1 MRIAR
6 LALSLSLFSLI
17 ATAPAAYS
25 ADPEQ
30 PKKPHVVD
38 VAGDFLTFWNGTQN
52 LGDKERVQKFLTKVA
67 SKAPDLYYKVLFD
80 YWDKVLHT
88 NRDERIAKQI
98 KEFPS
103 IKARYR
109 QVYNELSGSMKTYL
123 DQFQKRFP
131 DFKLDNVD
139 IYIAHSMGGSNGAA
153 VPLDGRTMFYLG
165 VDMIAIH
172 NNYPHQKPFFDHEFF
187 HVYHLQKYKLANKF
201 YARFWMEGLA
211 TYVSKQM
218 NPDATNAELML
229 DETMVARTKL
239 LIPELAKDVLDN
251 LEAEDK
257 DLKLKFKY
265 FDIESKDKT
274 IPPRAGYYLAY
285 LLVQEIAKDTTL
297 EEMATWQEQEIVPR
311 MRQALR
317 ELSHN
322 PDMETL
328 FMKAETILVVEF
340 SRYQPHNKKP
350 ITFRNPPTAYFHIE
364 EHIKG
369 APLSCSPPVRFDFTD
384 NPNTPAPAGWK
395 FNDSLMPRKGSK
407 WIIFIP
413 NTVPN
418 DGQFETYHGS
428 AGRLEYNEANIDEL
442 LKIIEKYKGANR

>member
-1 MRIAR
+1 MRIAL
-6 LALSLSLFSLI
+6 LALGFSLFSLI

-25 ADPEQ
+25 ADSEE

-38 VAGDFLTFWNGTQN
+38 VAGDFLTFWNETQN
-52 LGDKERVQKFLTKVA
+52 LGDKERVQKFLSEVA

-98 KEFPS
+98 KEFPT

-109 QVYNELSGSMKTYL
+109 QVYNELSGSMNTYL
-123 DQFQKRFP
+123 EQFQKRFP

-211 TYVSKQM
+211 TYVSKKM
-218 NPDATNAELML
+218 NPDATNTELMIDDTL
-229 DETMVARTKL
+229 IARTL
-239 LIPELAKDVLDN
+239 PILPEMATDVLNN

-265 FDIESKDKT
+265 FDIESKDRN

-285 LLVQEIAKDTTL
+285 LLVQKIAQDASIGQ
-297 EEMATWQEQEIVPR
+297 MASWQEQEILER
-311 MRQALR
+311 MKRALKDYSKP
-317 ELSHN
+317 SH
-322 PDMETL
+322 
-328 FMKAETILVVEF
+328 
-340 SRYQPHNKKP
+340 
-350 ITFRNPPTAYFHIE
+350 
-364 EHIKG
+364 
-369 APLSCSPPVRFDFTD
+369 
-384 NPNTPAPAGWK
+384 
-395 FNDSLMPRKGSK
+395 
-407 WIIFIP
+407 
-413 NTVPN
+413 
-418 DGQFETYHGS
+418 
-428 AGRLEYNEANIDEL
+428 
-442 LKIIEKYKGANR
+442 